1 MNIRSKS
8 LLKLACT
15 GAIAALSCAVGTPAM
30 AGTYTVLHQFTDG
43 IDGGNP
49 ESGVVL
55 DAAGNIYGTT
65 AFGGDPTGNGIDG
78 VIFKSDPLGNVTT
91 LHAFNGLDGAEPTQE
106 TMTLLNTT
114 LYGGTTYGG
123 PSQDGV
129 IFSVQTD
136 GSAYTILHA
145 FSGADGIYPT
155 GMLQYS
161 PGRGLIG
168 VTSAGGANVSVSR
181 GQGVLF
187 AIEKTGVF
195 KLLHKFQTQTGS
207 SPNGV
212 LLGSNGLVFGA
223 AAEGG
228 TGCTQKRGCGLI
240 YSFDL
245 KTGVYTIL
253 YQFTYGS
260 DGTAPILGSIA
271 TDGTIYG
278 ATKAT
283 KLADGTLFSM
293 TTSGGVY
300 QLKTLAT
307 FGKNQGQ
314 PTDGPHL
321 TATGSLV
328 GAVSSPLGTGQAA
341 LYGYKDGRLSLL
353 QKLDTAAT
361 GLLPYGQLASRY
373 GTGIVG
379 TTYNGGITPC
389 VAPNGQTVSPQGC
402 GVLYRYTP
410 Q

>member
-1 MNIRSKS
+1 MNMRLKS
-8 LLKLACT
+8 LLKLACI

-30 AGTYTVLHQFTDG
+30 AGTYTVLHQFTDVT
-43 IDGGNP
+43 DGANP
-49 ESGVVL
+49 ESGVAL
-55 DAAGNIYGTT
+55 DASGNIYGTT
-65 AFGGDPTGNGIDG
+65 AFGGYPIGIYGNG

-91 LHAFNGLDGAEPTQE
+91 LHTFDGSDGARPEFE
-106 TMTLLNTT
+106 TLTLVGTT
-114 LYGGTTYGG
+114 LFGGTAYGG

-129 IFSVQTD
+129 IFSLQTD
-136 GSAYTILHA
+136 GSSYSVLHA
-145 FSGADGIYPT
+145 FSGADGINPT

-161 PGRGLIG
+161 PGSGLIG

-187 AIEKTGVF
+187 AIEQTGVF

-207 SPNGV
+207 APNSV
-212 LLGSNGLVFGA
+212 LLGGNGLVYGA

-253 YQFTYGS
+253 YQFTYGA
-260 DGTAPILGSIA
+260 DGTAPTLGSIA
-271 TDGTIYG
+271 ADGTIYG
-278 ATKAT
+278 ATSAT

-300 QLKTLAT
+300 QLKTLVT
-307 FGKNQGQ
+307 FGKSQGQ

-328 GAVSSPLGTGQAA
+328 GAVSSPLSTGQAA
-341 LYGYKDGRLSLL
+341 LYGYKDGKLSLL
-353 QKLDTAAT
+353 QKLETAAT
-361 GLLPYGQLASRY
+361 GFQPFGQLASRY

-379 TTYNGGITPC
+379 TTYYGGITPC
-389 VAPNGQTVSPQGC
+389 IAPNGQTVSSKGC
-402 GVLYRYTP
+402 GVLYRYSP

>member
-1 MNIRSKS
+1 
-8 LLKLACT
+8 
-15 GAIAALSCAVGTPAM
+15 M

-43 IDGGNP
+43 IDGANP
-49 ESGVVL
+49 ETGVVL

-65 AFGGDPTGNGIDG
+65 SVGGDPTGNEIYG
-78 VIFKSDPLGNVTT
+78 VIFKSDPLGHVTT
-91 LHAFNGLDGAEPTQE
+91 LHAFNGLDGQQPIAT
-106 TMTLLNTT
+106 TLLKTT
-114 LYGGTTYGG
+114 LYGGTVYGG
-123 PSQDGV
+123 AGEDGV

-145 FSGADGIYPT
+145 FSGADGINPT

-161 PGRGLIG
+161 PGSGLIG
-168 VTSAGGANVSVSR
+168 ITSAGGANVGVSN

-207 SPNGV
+207 SPNSV
-212 LLGSNGLVFGA
+212 LLGRNDLVFGTT
-223 AAEGG
+223 AEGG

-253 YQFTYGS
+253 YQFTYGA

-271 TDGTIYG
+271 ADGTIYG
-278 ATKAT
+278 ATSAT
-283 KLADGTLFSM
+283 KRADGTLFSM
-293 TTSGGVY
+293 STAGGFY

-307 FGKNQGQ
+307 FGKSQGQ
-314 PTDGPHL
+314 PTNGPHL

-328 GAVSSPLGTGQAA
+328 GAVSSPSGTGQGA

-353 QKLDTAAT
+353 QKLDSAAT
-361 GLLPYGQLASRY
+361 GFQPYGQLASCY

-379 TTYNGGITPC
+379 TTFSGGITPC
-389 VAPNGQTVSPQGC
+389 IAPNGQTRSPQGC